1 MRSIRGR
8 GLFPNQFKEQLIPTI
23 ETTITEQVQE
33 RTTKSNVVQ
42 DIIAQKTFK
51 QEKYL
56 ELVKQFIDQTCEYKF
71 MNMVAHIDVRNA
83 WNQFLR
89 INHDKIKHLNIAW
102 ALTPGDIS
110 KLDNRFTY
118 KRVHICKS
126 CKHKQYSKCCDDY
139 ALKHRTTHNYMV
151 HMALKSLE

>member
-1 MRSIRGR
+1 MRAIRGR
-8 GLFPNQFKEQLIPTI
+8 GLFPDQPKEQLPPVI
-23 ETTITEQVQE
+23 ETP
-33 RTTKSNVVQ
+33 KSNPVQ
-42 DIIAQKTFK
+42 DLIAQKTFK

-56 ELVKQFIDQTCEYKF
+56 ELVKQFMDQTCEYKF
-71 MNMVAHIDVRNA
+71 MNMVAHLEVRDA

-89 INHDKIKHLNIAW
+89 VNNDKIQHLNIAW

-126 CKHKQYSKCCDDY
+126 CGHKQYSKCCDDY
-139 ALKHRTTHNYMV
+139 LLKNRTTHNYMV
-151 HMALKSLE
+151 HMALKSPE